1 METFCFAVFVAAEPC
16 VCRRHREIS
25 RHIFATK
32 PDIFE
37 TMSVFVAT
45 EAAFESLSCGSL
57 S

>member
-1 METFCFAVFVAAEPC
+1 MFVGDIG
-16 VCRRHREIS
+16 RFHD
-25 RHIFATK
+25 IFLATK